1 MTYKYQIYTFQNG
14 LGETVFCAK
23 RVGWLPPRFTPWVEE
38 LVYSHSH
45 RRAYHHSKWDSR
57 DGVLNAIRNDAK
69 AQDLQ
74 CKRSKRKAM
83 KLIIVEDE
91 SVEVQ

>member
-1 MTYKYQIYTFQNG
+1 MTTYHYRIYTFRNG
-14 LGETVFCAK
+14 LGETVFRAK

-38 LVYSHSH
+38 VIVRYDWNSSC
-45 RRAYHHSKWDSR
+45 SKWDSR
-57 DGVLNAIRNDAK
+57 DGATAAIQKDAQK
-69 AQDLQ
+69 QGESARYRKQKQ
-74 CKRSKRKAM
+74 C